1 MINRLINFFNT
12 NLYMPFTITYLYLLN
27 AKNYL
32 LWLFS
37 SPKILQNKPLSS
49 ENSVVFA
56 LFQKGSL
63 RDDIRVTVKLLKK
76 KGFNIIGVNT
86 QKITGDDIELFDYYV
101 ERVNYGQ
108 DFGSYKLAF
117 TTLFISLFSF
127 IIK

>member
-1 MINRLINFFNT
+1 
-12 NLYMPFTITYLYLLN
+12 MPFTITYLYLLN

-63 RDDIRVTVKLLKK
+63 RDDIRVTIELLKK

-86 QKITGDDIELFDYYV
+86 QKINIEQNNGENQEDN
-101 ERVNYGQ
+101 RIRRRNRRR
-108 DFGSYKLAF
+108 S
-117 TTLFISLFSF
+117 
-127 IIK
+127 